1 MSPDVFIS
9 YSRENQ
15 QEVIRL
21 VEYLRDKGLTVWMDE
36 SDIHGAT
43 LWTKEIVEAIRAL
56 LVHPSD

>member
-15 QEVIRL
+15 QEVIKL
-21 VEYLRDKGLTVWMDE
+21 VEYLREQGVAVWMDE

-43 LWTKEIVEAIRAL
+43 MSTK
-56 LVHPSD
+56 

>member
-15 QEVIRL
+15 QDVIKL
-21 VEYLRDKGLTVWMDE
+21 VEYLRAQGVTVWMDE

-43 LWTKEIVEAIRAL
+43 MSTK
-56 LVHPSD
+56 